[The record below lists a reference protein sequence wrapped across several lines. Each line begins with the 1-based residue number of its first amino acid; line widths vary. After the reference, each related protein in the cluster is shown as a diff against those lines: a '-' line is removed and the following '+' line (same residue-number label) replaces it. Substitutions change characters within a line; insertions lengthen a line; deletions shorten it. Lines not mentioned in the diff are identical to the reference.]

1 MPIPAPT
8 DSEKPRLFSLRRA
21 LGLALGL
28 ALLVIAGFAAHRY
41 ALSERDQA
49 LEAWRGRLTAM
60 ADDRAKA
67 LEAWL
72 GERWGD
78 AREVAS
84 FSSVSDL
91 LEGRGDPIALRK
103 HLDAVLGSFVE
114 NAAYSGAY
122 VLDSEGRVVASAP
135 ESPPLPPECAEAAR
149 AMAAS
154 APNRVLLYRGART
167 GELRM
172 GFLARVVPA
181 AAASP
186 KAGCV
191 LLAVD
196 PARWLFPLLTREPV
210 PTLTG
215 ETVLAAARKESIVFL
230 SPLRFKAA
238 SPLSFRLPLS
248 TPRLAARFAVEGRKV
263 FGEFIDYRGV
273 PVLAATRGIGGT
285 NWGLVVKVDLSEALA
300 PYHRDMIRQG
310 LLLLAVLGALTGA
323 GYGLWR
329 RQRVRALKAV
339 LAERER
345 SETRILQLNRLLR
358 TISEINQLIVREPE
372 RERLLAEACRILVE
386 SGMFRMAWVGFKDE
400 AAGTV
405 VPAASSEG
413 ARAYLEGVTVRW
425 DDSPS
430 GRGPT
435 GTAIRENRHV
445 LNLDVTTNP
454 AMAPWRKAALRA
466 GYRSSAAFPIRV
478 RGAALGALT
487 VYADRPHALG
497 DEEVALLDE
506 LAVDLGYA
514 IEVLEERAE
523 HGRAQEELR
532 ESEERFA
539 LFMEHLPAM
548 AFIKDAESRYLFLSR
563 YLCKALGKEPEELL
577 RKSSEDLYGEEAA
590 AELRAHDA
598 ATLASG
604 VLPSLC
610 EQVPLHGELRLFEAV
625 KFPIP
630 TPDGPL
636 LGGIAMDV
644 TDRVRAEEALR
655 ELNASLERRVDERT
669 AELRAANQEL
679 EAFSYSVSHDLRAP
693 LRAIDGFSRALE
705 EDYGE
710 RLDAEGRRLLG
721 VIRSS
726 TQQMGQLID
735 DLLDFSRAGRHE
747 LRRGRVEMTALA
759 RLAFEGLAGAQPR
772 PGVTFRLAPLEDAT
786 GDPALLQQVWTN
798 LLSNALKFSAGRDPA
813 VIEVGGQREGAEVVY
828 WVRDNGVG
836 FDDRYAHKL
845 FGVFQRLHGAAEF
858 PGTGVGLA
866 IVKRIVNRHGG
877 RVWAE
882 SRLGEGAA
890 FFFSLPSLEGREHE
904 RTPQ

>member
-1 MPIPAPT
+1 
-8 DSEKPRLFSLRRA
+8 
-21 LGLALGL
+21 LGVGL
-28 ALLVIAGFAAHRY
+28 ALLALIGFAARRY

-49 LEAWRGRLTAM
+49 LDAWRARLTAM
-60 ADDRAKA
+60 ADDRAAA
-67 LEAWL
+67 LEAWVR
-72 GERWGD
+72 ERWGD

-114 NAAYSGAY
+114 NAAYRGAY
-122 VLDSEGRVVASAP
+122 VLDSEGQIVASAP

-154 APNRVLLYRGART
+154 APNRVLLYRGAGT

-186 KAGCV
+186 KAGYI
-191 LLAVD
+191 LLVMD

-215 ETVLAAARKESIVFL
+215 ETILAAARKESIVFL

-238 SPLSFRLPLS
+238 SPLSFSLPLS

-263 FGEFIDYRGV
+263 FGEFTDYRGV
-273 PVLAATRGIGGT
+273 PVLAATRGIRGT
-285 NWGLVVKVDLSEALA
+285 NWGLVVKVDRSEALA
-300 PYHRDMIRQG
+300 AYHRGMIQQG
-310 LLLLAVLGALTGA
+310 LLLLAVLGALTGT

-339 LAERER
+339 LAERKR

-372 RERLLAEACRILVE
+372 RERLLAEACRIMVD
-386 SGMFRMAWVGFKDE
+386 SGLFRMAWVGFKDE

-405 VPAASSEG
+405 APAASSEG
-413 ARAYLEGVTVRW
+413 ARAYLDGVTVRW
-425 DDSPS
+425 DESPS

-454 AMAPWRKAALRA
+454 AMAPWRQAALRA

-478 RGAALGALT
+478 RGTVPGALT
-487 VYADRPHALG
+487 VYADRPHAFG
-497 DEEVALLDE
+497 AEEVALLDE
-506 LAVDLGYA
+506 LAGDLGYA
-514 IEVLEERAE
+514 LEVLEERAE
-523 HGRAQEELR
+523 RHRAQEELR

-539 LFMEHLPAM
+539 LFMKHLPAM
-548 AFIKDAESRYLFLSR
+548 AFIKDADSRYLFLNE
-563 YLCKALGKEPEELL
+563 YLCEALGKEPEELL
-577 RKSSEDLYGEEAA
+577 GKSPEHLYGEEAG

-598 ATLASG
+598 ATLVSG
-604 VLPSLC
+604 DLLFLR

-655 ELNASLERRVDERT
+655 DLNVSLERRVDERT
-669 AELRAANQEL
+669 SELRAANQEL

-735 DLLDFSRAGRHE
+735 DLLHFSRAGRHE

-845 FGVFQRLHGAAEF
+845 FGVFQRLHGAGEF

-882 SRLGEGAA
+882 SRLGEGAT
-890 FFFSLPSLEGREHE
+890 FSFSLPDAHGENDEG
-904 RTPQ
+904 T